1 MPGIS
6 GVDFV
11 AVSGMAPPG
20 YVPREASQRGH
31 PVPISVRLVI
41 RSLR

>member
-20 YVPREASQRGH
+20 YVPREASQS
-31 PVPISVRLVI
+31 PFLSA
-41 RSLR
+41 S